1 MANITKAL
9 VERAKAPAAGQIFIR
24 DDELTG
30 FGLRV
35 TANGV
40 RSFIWE
46 GHVKGRVRR
55 ITLGQY
61 PAMKVLEARNEAL
74 ATKAAVNRGEDPAE
88 ARKAVHRELTFGEL
102 TEAWIERHAKEHRKT
117 WQRDQ
122 HRLEMHF
129 ARWGSRRLSDLSR
142 EEVDRVKRSIAE
154 QHAGKRK
161 SGKVSKKKLGG
172 KVTANRAMTLL
183 RAIFNWAARERIFN
197 GNNPAAGLDFY
208 DERRRERFLNPDEL
222 QRVNEGLMAE
232 TDWRWRAYFPLL
244 LLLGLRK
251 NELLS
256 ARWTD
261 VDLSQRSLKIPDTKA
276 GRSHL
281 LPLPSPAVAMLE
293 GLPSRGKSE
302 WLFPGYGKSGHV
314 VEVKDAWNRIRTRAG
329 VPDVTV
335 HDLRRTLGSWLAA
348 SGYSLPLIGKALN
361 HSDVSS
367 TQIYARLD
375 LAPVRA
381 ALEAN
386 ATAMR
391 LGQ

>member
-9 VERAKAPAAGQIFIR
+9 VERAKAPQTGQTFIR
-24 DDELTG
+24 DDSLRG

-35 TANGV
+35 TAGGV
-40 RSFIWE
+40 KSFILE
-46 GHVKGRVRR
+46 ARIKGRVRR
-55 ITLGQY
+55 MTLGQY
-61 PAMKVLEARNEAL
+61 PDLSVLAARTQAL
-74 ATKAAVNRGEDPAE
+74 ADRTAIAHGEDPAE
-88 ARKAVHRELTFGEL
+88 ARKQQHREHTFGYL
-102 TEAWIERHAKEHRKT
+102 IEAWIERHAKAHRKT
-117 WQRDQ
+117 WERDKR
-122 HRLEMHF
+122 RLEVHF
-129 ARWGSRRLSDLSR
+129 ARWQTRRLSDIPK
-142 EEVDRVKRSIAE
+142 EEVGRLQHVIAKRRGRVAS
-154 QHAGKRK
+154 
-161 SGKVSKKKLGG
+161 
-172 KVTANRAMTLL
+172 NRAMTLV
-183 RAIFNWAARERIFN
+183 RAIFNWGNGAGGIPTKDKN
-197 GNNPAAGLDFY
+197 GNLINPAIGLTFY
-208 DERRRERFLNPDEL
+208 HEDKRERFLSPDEL
-222 QRVNEGLMAE
+222 QRVNQALIAE

-261 VDLSQRSLKIPDTKA
+261 VDLAQRTLKVPDTKA

-281 LPLPSPAVAMLE
+281 LPLPAAAAAILE
-293 GLPSRGKSE
+293 ELPSRDKSE
-302 WLFPGYGKSGHV
+302 WLFPSFGKSGHI
-314 VEVKDAWNRIRTRAG
+314 VEVKSAWGRIRDRAK
-329 VPDVTV
+329 VADVTV

-361 HSDVSS
+361 HSNVSS

-386 ATAMR
+386 ATIMR